1 MDMMNAVISWRFRP
15 TLPSLAIIGLA
26 LLTAGACRTEPL
38 DAPVRSVTPAG
49 SWTAPS
55 ARQAAD
61 RDRALLR
68 VLSALP
74 GLSRVDVFVEIQK
87 IASGVEYKS
96 ITPYVEVAAGRQS
109 VRLRPAGLDT
119 AEPLAE
125 QTERLHAGQHYT
137 VLIMPGEENGPAA
150 ALRVLE
156 DPMAAPDGDS
166 ATLRVV
172 HASADAG
179 RLDVYMAGREQ
190 VLASGL
196 EFQAASAFSD
206 VRPSLAALEL
216 RPPQR
221 TETMLRVPDL
231 RISGGGMYTVVVIG
245 RTRIEPP
252 LETLVLE
259 DRIERQHE

>member
-1 MDMMNAVISWRFRP
+1 MMCAVMSCRFRP
-15 TLPSLAIIGLA
+15 TLPSIAIIGLS
-26 LLTAGACRTEPL
+26 LLTAGACTSEPP

-68 VLSALP
+68 VVSALP
-74 GLSRVDVFVEIQK
+74 GLSRVDLFVESQK

-96 ITPYVEVAAGRQS
+96 ITPYMEVASGRQA

-125 QTERLHAGQHYT
+125 QTEQLRAGQHYT
-137 VLIMPGEENGPAA
+137 VLLMPGEESGPAA
-150 ALRVLE
+150 AIRILG
-156 DPMAAPDGDS
+156 DPMEAPDGDS
-166 ATLRVV
+166 AKLRVV

-179 RLDVYMAGREQ
+179 RFDVHMSGREQ
-190 VLASGL
+190 LLASGL
-196 EFQAASAFSD
+196 EFQAASDFTELQ
-206 VRPSLAALEL
+206 PSPGTLEL
-216 RPPQR
+216 RPAQR
-221 TETMLRVPDL
+221 SETMLRVPDL
-231 RISGGGMYTVVVIG
+231 RLSSGGMYTIVVIG

-259 DRIERQHE
+259 DRIARQNE